1 MNPTAGSFV
10 VDPRLQRLFVTLAV
24 ETPGVDSLMMIYG
37 TFLHGHLKKFPTGGP
52 TGVVAVPGGRFG
64 GWRVVPVCRPAAGV
78 DCWLQRAQFAAVCV
92 ICLCRAP
99 ALHGQPRSR
108 LGPPRCPHP

>member
-37 TFLHGHLKKFPTGGP
+37 SFLHGGRLRAACLQPACAGICEGAGCCAPHLGGC
-52 TGVVAVPGGRFG
+52 G
-64 GWRVVPVCRPAAGV
+64 C
-78 DCWLQRAQFAAVCV
+78 
-92 ICLCRAP
+92 
-99 ALHGQPRSR
+99 
-108 LGPPRCPHP
+108 